1 MQLLHLP
8 VLRQKQNFSW
18 YTLDHLLCARPR
30 HSEMTPVRSW
40 QKHFRASDA
49 GGKMSSVETAD
60 YVSSD
65 HFLGAGIDLD
75 SIGEQV
81 VEVCPSCA
89 NGGTKMTVQGSV
101 AAPFVAVL
109 VGSSQV
115 KTCSA
120 SNLCRLVAQRL
131 VCVTRITSSS
141 L

>member
-1 MQLLHLP
+1 
-8 VLRQKQNFSW
+8 
-18 YTLDHLLCARPR
+18 
-30 HSEMTPVRSW
+30 
-40 QKHFRASDA
+40 
-49 GGKMSSVETAD
+49 MSSVETAD

-75 SIGEQV
+75 SIGEQLV
-81 VEVCPSCA
+81 DVCPSCA
-89 NGGTKMTVQGSV
+89 NGGTKTKVEGSV

-115 KTCSA
+115 KTWLQPFSA

-131 VCVTRITSSS
+131 MCVTRVTSSS